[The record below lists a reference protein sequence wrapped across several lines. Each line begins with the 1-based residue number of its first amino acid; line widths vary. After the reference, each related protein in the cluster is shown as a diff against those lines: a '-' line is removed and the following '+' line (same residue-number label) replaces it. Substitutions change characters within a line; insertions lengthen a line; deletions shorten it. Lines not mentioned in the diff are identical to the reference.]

1 MRFIMSLGTAFC
13 MGYTES
19 PLLLP
24 KGSKICL
31 NPLRFIVFRETKSD
45 DRVMRH
51 APWCGSGQTSIP
63 GVRKGWP
70 SSHVTWPRLT
80 VTTTPPASASCAS
93 VSFAQFCLLSHRSRA
108 MCPTLLSLLSL
119 GESRKTQSER
129 VMVETGG
136 SSHHWPGS
144 LDEGARSVGSIRTS
158 HFWQAFPS
166 RILCESEDLGSCEW
180 VLLIPYFS
188 VEQSSWGWCRWHWG
202 PGWDPCQ
209 YSESPVSCGSQV
221 LLLALIV
228 IFALT
233 RG

>member
-1 MRFIMSLGTAFC
+1 MRC
-13 MGYTES
+13 
-19 PLLLP
+19 
-24 KGSKICL
+24 
-31 NPLRFIVFRETKSD
+31 
-45 DRVMRH
+45 
-51 APWCGSGQTSIP
+51 APWCGSGQTSMP
-63 GVRKGWP
+63 GMRRDWP
-70 SSHVTWPRLT
+70 SSHVTWPKLT
-80 VTTTPPASASCAS
+80 EPIKPPASASCDS

-158 HFWQAFPS
+158 LLWHAFPS
-166 RILCESEDLGSCEW
+166 RILCESEELGSCGW
-180 VLLIPYFS
+180 VLPIPYFS

-228 IFALT
+228 IFALP